1 MSFSCQSA
9 KLRAFA
15 IGLLFIVTVI
25 PVTAQDRERDE
36 KADAVISKAVSF
48 LGGDKYLNVTSQL
61 GRGRFSVIR
70 DGAVISFQAFHD
82 VIVFPDKERTEF
94 KSGKTRTVQTNI
106 GGSGWIYDGDMETIK
121 EQTEAQIESFKRG
134 LRVSLDNLLR
144 GSWRKEASLA
154 YVGRRPSTLGRRND
168 VVRLTY
174 EDGLV
179 VEFEFAADD
188 GAPQKAIYKRTNSEG
203 EETVEEDRYAQFVD
217 TGGIRSPFII
227 DRFTNGSH
235 TSRINYQSVE
245 YNGRFPDST
254 FAKPADLKEMKKS
267 FKL

>member
-1 MSFSCQSA
+1 MSFSCHSA
-9 KLRAFA
+9 KFRALAFGMFLIA
-15 IGLLFIVTVI
+15 TVI
-25 PVTAQDRERDE
+25 SVAAQDRERDE
-36 KADAVISKAVSF
+36 KAEAVVSRAVSF

-61 GRGRFSVIR
+61 GRGRFSMIR

-82 VIVFPDKERTEF
+82 VIVFPDRERTEF
-94 KSGKTRTVQTNI
+94 KSGKSRTVQTNV
-106 GGSGWIYDGDMETIK
+106 GGTGWVYDGDIETIK
-121 EQTEAQIESFKRG
+121 DQTEAQLESFKRG
-134 LRVSLDNLLR
+134 IRVSLDNLLR
-144 GSWRKEASLA
+144 GSWRKEAGLA
-154 YVGRRPSTLGRRND
+154 YVGRRPSTLGKRND
-168 VVRLTY
+168 VIKLAY
-174 EDGLV
+174 DDGLV

-188 GAPQKAIYKRTNSEG
+188 GAPQKAIYKRTNAEG

-254 FAKPADLKEMKKS
+254 FAKPADLKELKKS